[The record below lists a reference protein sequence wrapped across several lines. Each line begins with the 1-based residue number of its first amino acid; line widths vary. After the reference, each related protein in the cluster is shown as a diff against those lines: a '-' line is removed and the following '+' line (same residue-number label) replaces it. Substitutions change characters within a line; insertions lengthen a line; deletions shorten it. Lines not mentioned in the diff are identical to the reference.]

1 MKALM
6 LPLLALAVLAVSPTY
21 AADKKPAAAKP
32 QPVNIDTNKD
42 GKISLSEAEALATDQ
57 FALYDAD
64 KDSKMSLAEYRKPLD
79 MVAKMKKFN
88 AAKKAEEEK
97 VIKSSFTR
105 MDNDSDG
112 SISKDEFLSDA
123 KLRHQTMDL
132 DKDGFV
138 TGKEVE
144 QLQQKIVDA
153 HKKAVAEKKK

>member
-64 KDSKMSLAEYRKPLD
+64 KDGKMSLAEYRKPLD

-105 MDNDSDG
+105 MDNDSNV

>member
-64 KDSKMSLAEYRKPLD
+64 KDGKMSLAEYRKPLD

-105 MDNDSDG
+105 MDNDSNG